1 MSSKPQPA
9 DKLAPNGRH
18 QNYGVDVWWST
29 GLFASHGKTN
39 VTMRGRGILCGR
51 KALEQRQRGALVKAE
66 FLENLTIEG
75 VTLREASVWS
85 MYVTNCRRVRIS
97 NVKIIGHYVNNDGI
111 PIGGTSDALV
121 EDCFV
126 HNADDSLE
134 VKVWIPQRNV
144 TFRNCIVWNDIG
156 GSLGLMHESGGG
168 IENVAFENCTVIHST
183 DDSSVCPVAG
193 LKLSSPGSARAF
205 RFENIVIED
214 VQSARRPAL
223 KVINNWDDWHLDYP
237 TRPESPY
244 EPLAPPKRDK
254 PSGAIRDVLFRNVQ
268 VLQCRNTNVVLIAE
282 GPESSD

>member
-1 MSSKPQPA
+1 M
-9 DKLAPNGRH
+9 
-18 QNYGVDVWWST
+18 T
-29 GLFASHGKTN
+29 I
-39 VTMRGRGILCGR
+39 RGRGILCGR

-66 FLENLTIEG
+66 FLENLAIEG

-156 GSLGLMHESGGG
+156 GSLGLMHESRRRHRERRLRELHG
-168 IENVAFENCTVIHST
+168 
-183 DDSSVCPVAG
+183 DSFHRRF
-193 LKLSSPGSARAF
+193 LRLPG
-205 RFENIVIED
+205 
-214 VQSARRPAL
+214 RRPQAQ
-223 KVINNWDDWHLDYP
+223 
-237 TRPESPY
+237 RPGQRAQF
-244 EPLAPPKRDK
+244 PLREHRHRGCARPAPPGAQGHQQLGRLA
-254 PSGAIRDVLFRNVQ
+254 SGLPHPARLALRTALPAQ
-268 VLQCRNTNVVLIAE
+268 T
-282 GPESSD
+282 G